1 MAFQAQSMEMIATY
15 SLKRSAQKE
24 EPSLSAGIRCSCEL
38 SFGRN
43 RMKIVRPRPGTLKIT
58 KSRIRAASQLV
69 FTVLFISAWYSFL
82 FALNSSPDD
91 APALFKLLF
100 WLAPL
105 FSVPEMVRQTQ
116 VLTSGET
123 FVLTRDTG
131 TIERNGMCMALFSD
145 VARIQIRTFRD
156 PEGGSDYRLSIVLK
170 NDEKLRI
177 HQSSDANEVSDLAE
191 DLADLL
197 TVEITRKG

>member
-1 MAFQAQSMEMIATY
+1 
-15 SLKRSAQKE
+15 
-24 EPSLSAGIRCSCEL
+24 
-38 SFGRN
+38 
-43 RMKIVRPRPGTLKIT
+43 MKICHPRSGTLKIT

-69 FTVLFISAWYSFL
+69 FMVLFFVAWYSFL
-82 FALNSSPDD
+82 FGLNRNSDE
-91 APALFKLLF
+91 APALFMLLF

-105 FSVPEMVRQTQ
+105 FSVPEIIRQTQ

-131 TIERNGMCMALFSD
+131 TIERNGTCIALFGD

-156 PEGGSDYRLSIVLK
+156 PEGANDYRLSIVLK
-170 NDEKLRI
+170 NDAKLRI
-177 HQSSDANEVSDLAE
+177 HQSSDANEISDLAE

-197 TVEITRKG
+197 MAEVTRKG